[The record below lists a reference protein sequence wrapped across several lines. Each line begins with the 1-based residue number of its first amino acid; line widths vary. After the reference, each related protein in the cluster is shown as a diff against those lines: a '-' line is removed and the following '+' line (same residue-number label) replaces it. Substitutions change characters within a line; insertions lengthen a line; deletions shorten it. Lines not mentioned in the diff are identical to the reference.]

1 MKRKTVV
8 VAAVVL
14 AAALAFA
21 QDAELVKVRGKGTGA
36 DRAEALK
43 DAYRDAVERAV
54 GLYVDAEQ
62 MLKNEELVKDQI
74 LTQSN
79 AYIEKY
85 DVAKE
90 TTKPNGLFEVQILA
104 EVRKAALTKKISDVM
119 PAKRFRLGGN
129 LKNVHAKMVSTAK
142 RGTDGAALLKK
153 AIEGFYPF
161 PLVVDCTLASPD
173 AVVRELTHPRDPKNM
188 IAVNYLFRTEINQ
201 RRYSEIVVPRLKDVL
216 AQISLAEPR
225 EVTIAIRPD
234 DIVNVDSLVAAGK
247 KSPYYLA
254 NKGGGNTADDRL
266 KYDLDGILGPPR
278 SEDAKL
284 RFVLVTGGN
293 KSRTAYKGIVYE
305 LDEESAR
312 LVDWR
317 NWKDCG
323 RGNGGWG
330 EGPRFTATLLDKDDN
345 PIHSE
350 TFKPQW
356 YSQGA
361 SCIHHMGEADHRP
374 VVVVAPWRSHNGKI
388 QFEYYTWHEFV
399 IPKDALPEVQDMKIE
414 LAK

>member
-1 MKRKTVV
+1 MKKLMVV
-8 VAAVVL
+8 VAAAF
-14 AAALAFA
+14 AAAFAFA
-21 QDAELVKVRGKGTGA
+21 QDAEIVKVKGRGIGA
-36 DRAEALK
+36 DKAEALK

-54 GLYVDAEQ
+54 GLYVDTEQ
-62 MLKNEELVKDQI
+62 MMKNEELVKDQI

-90 TTKPNGLFEVQILA
+90 TTKPNGLVEVQILA
-104 EVRKAALTKKISDVM
+104 EVRKTALTKKISDVM

-129 LKNVHAKMVSTAK
+129 LKNVHARMVSTAK
-142 RGTDGAALLKK
+142 RGTDGASLLKK

-173 AVVRELTHPRDPKNM
+173 AVVRELTHPSDPKNM

-201 RRYSEIVVPRLKDVL
+201 RRYSEIVVPRLKAVL

-247 KSPYYLA
+247 KSPHRLKYQA
-254 NKGGGNTADDRL
+254 DGNTADDRL

-293 KSRTAYKGIVYE
+293 RFRTAYKGVVYE

-317 NWKDCG
+317 NWRDCG
-323 RGNGGWG
+323 RGNGGWD
-330 EGPRFTATLLDKDDN
+330 EGPRFTATFLDKDDN

-350 TFKPQW
+350 TFEPQW

-361 SCIHHMGEADHRP
+361 SCIHHMGGEDHRP
-374 VVVVAPWRSHNGKI
+374 IIVVAPWRSHNGKI
-388 QFEYYTWHEFV
+388 QFEYYTWHEFL

-414 LAK
+414 LSK

>member
-1 MKRKTVV
+1 MVKKTMVA
-8 VAAVVL
+8 VAALL
-14 AAALAFA
+14 AAVFAFA
-21 QDAELVKVRGKGTGA
+21 QDAEIVKVKGRGVGA
-36 DRAEALK
+36 DKTAALK

-62 MLKNEELVKDQI
+62 MMKNEELVKEQI

-90 TTKPNGLFEVQILA
+90 TMKPTGLVEVQILA
-104 EVRKAALTKKISDVM
+104 EVRKTALTNRISDVM
-119 PAKRFRLGGN
+119 PTKRFRLGRN

-161 PLVVDCTLASPD
+161 PLVVDCTLASTEEI
-173 AVVRELTHPRDPKNM
+173 VRELTHPRDPKNM
-188 IAVNYLFRTEINQ
+188 IAVNYLLRTEVNQ

-216 AQISLAEPR
+216 AQISLVAPR
-225 EVTIAIRPD
+225 EVTIQIRPND
-234 DIVNVDSLVAAGK
+234 TVDVDSLVATGK
-247 KSPYYLA
+247 KSPRRLEHLHD
-254 NKGGGNTADDRL
+254 GNTAEDRL
-266 KYDLDGILGPPR
+266 KYDIDGILGPPR
-278 SEDAKL
+278 SEDAKVQ
-284 RFVLVTGGN
+284 FVLVTGGN
-293 KSRTAYKGIVYE
+293 KFRTAYKGIVYE
-305 LDEESAR
+305 LDEESAN
-312 LVDWR
+312 LVSNWR
-317 NWKDCG
+317 DCERMG
-323 RGNGGWG
+323 SWV
-330 EGPRFTATLLDKDDN
+330 RFTATLLDKDDV

-350 TFKPQW
+350 TFEPQW

-361 SCIHHMGEADHRP
+361 SCIHHMGYADHHP
-374 VVVVAPWRSHNGKI
+374 TVIVAPWRSHNGKI

-414 LAK
+414 LAQ